1 MAPKLEN
8 VTQVSDYMDEH
19 MTETVFRGEKQVFLP
34 KPDFDIVSSESVIRS
49 LVSNDEE
56 LYLGQLEKE
65 ELVQRIYREG
75 RKMFATCVFGDLPLT
90 CLKALFEDGLSDA
103 KFPFDEDD
111 CPGQIS
117 KRKFRAS
124 FIRNQKLFS
133 PAYLEMDSEQ
143 NWDGRVTKPIEYD
156 ESKSELLGQGAF
168 GDVYRIRIHC
178 SQRSFSSGANKDG
191 FFAMKVTQHE
201 GTREVSF
208 HRAMANLSHH
218 HLLKCLASF
227 TFSSKYHMIYEKA
240 DCDVEKFMAR
250 YADPRKLP
258 GLMPND
264 LAQQLF
270 GLADALSVIH
280 NQGQSEPGKG
290 TSLLVPGTGNQKTG
304 YIHDIKPENLLM
316 FIYNQ
321 DGKKTYWFRLSD
333 FSCAKVVDVLTSV
346 SGKNRHSW
354 KTASKAGT
362 PVYRAPEA
370 TEKGRT
376 SRPYDLWSLGC
387 VYLELLV
394 WFLDGYAALEDFR
407 EKRECLVSPGGREDE
422 GFYYTPKEGVQ
433 FRLRE
438 LVTQKIDSV
447 SRRCKGFLGDI
458 AKVIP
463 RLLQID
469 PQQRPSAEDLVKS
482 LKHIDTGAR
491 PPIEVGPSERTSRAD
506 ISYQP
511 TPSYASDSDSDSNF
525 GGMVRVQPPTNE

>member
-1 MAPKLEN
+1 MDPKLEN
-8 VTQVSDYMDEH
+8 AAEVLDYMDEH
-19 MTETVFRGEKQVFLP
+19 MATTEFRGETQKFLP
-34 KPDFDIVSSESVIRS
+34 NPNFDIVTSERVIRN
-49 LVSNDEE
+49 LVSKDRQLYIGELENEE
-56 LYLGQLEKE
+56 F
-65 ELVQRIYREG
+65 VHRVRREG
-75 RKMFATCVFGDLPLT
+75 RKMFATCIFGEFPLT

-103 KFPFDEDD
+103 KFPFEEKD
-111 CPGQIS
+111 CPGQIK
-117 KRKFRAS
+117 KRKFCGS
-124 FIRNQKLFS
+124 FIGNQKLFN
-133 PAYLEMDSEQ
+133 PAYLHTNSEQ
-143 NWDGRVTKPIEYD
+143 KWDGRVTKPIEYS
-156 ESKSELLGQGAF
+156 ESKSALLGQGAF
-168 GDVYRIRIHC
+168 GDVYEIRIHP
-178 SQRSFSSGANKDG
+178 SQRSFSSGANKCG

-227 TFSSKYHMIYEKA
+227 TFSSQYNMIYEKA

-250 YADPRKLP
+250 YSDPRKLP
-258 GLMPND
+258 GMTSDN

-280 NQGQSEPGKG
+280 NQGQSEPANSA
-290 TSLLVPGTGNQKTG
+290 TLLVPGAENQKTG

-321 DGKKTYWFRLSD
+321 NGKKTYWFRLSG

-354 KTASKAGT
+354 KTVSKAGT

-370 TEKGRT
+370 TAKGKT

-394 WFLDGYAALEDFR
+394 WFLDGYTALTEFR

-422 GFYYTPKEGVQ
+422 GFYYTPKENDQ

-438 LVTQKIDSV
+438 VVLQRIESVTS
-447 SRRCKGFLGDI
+447 RCKGPLKDI
-458 AKVIP
+458 ANAIP
-463 RLLQID
+463 KLLQID
-469 PQQRPSAEDLVKS
+469 PQQRPSAKSLVED
-482 LKHIDTGAR
+482 LKHINTGAR
-491 PPIEVGPSERTSRAD
+491 PPVEVGPSEQSNFAGTSHL
-506 ISYQP
+506 SVPLYV
-511 TPSYASDSDSDSNF
+511 SDSDSDPNF
-525 GGMVRVQPPTNE
+525 GSVVRIQQPTNK